1 MLHEKGL
8 SPSPLCMACMLPNQS
23 KLIACRLLTSIFTE
37 SWRVS
42 IFWKQFSQFSQVYWF
57 GPIIGALFASGI
69 YHVAQNFPV
78 TTEDEL
84 VITGKEIKNEAK
96 PQGFELEGHQNPSQ
110 ADMQT
115 QTPYELKTTV

>member
-1 MLHEKGL
+1 
-8 SPSPLCMACMLPNQS
+8 MLPNQS

-42 IFWKQFSQFSQVYWF
+42 ILWKQFSQFSQVYWF

-78 TTEDEL
+78 TTDNKL

-96 PQGFELEGHQNPSQ
+96 PQGFELEGHQHPSQ